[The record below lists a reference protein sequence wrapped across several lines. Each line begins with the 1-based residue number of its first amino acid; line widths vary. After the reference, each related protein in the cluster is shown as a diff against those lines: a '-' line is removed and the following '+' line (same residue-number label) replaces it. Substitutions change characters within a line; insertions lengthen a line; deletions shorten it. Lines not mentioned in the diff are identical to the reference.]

1 MDPEKQKEVY
11 LSGVRLQGETAGSVL
26 RRMRIKN
33 GVGTM
38 ENLEELI
45 NALET
50 TAAELLEREDENQS
64 HTFAKGITFSVAMIK
79 NFMKE
84 EVEE

>member
-1 MDPEKQKEVY
+1 MDPEEQKEIC

-26 RRMRIKN
+26 RRMRVRN
-33 GVGTM
+33 A
-38 ENLEELI
+38 ELI
-45 NALET
+45 TELET

>member
-1 MDPEKQKEVY
+1 MR
-11 LSGVRLQGETAGSVL
+11 VRNA
-26 RRMRIKN
+26 
-33 GVGTM
+33 
-38 ENLEELI
+38 ELI
-45 NALET
+45 TELET